1 MSKLVSGDFKV
12 ALARHLFSAFLRMSY
27 VLKRIYAGA
36 ERLSMAHSIMH
47 SQKRPPWFTTEGRLL
62 SGVVSFLILKIM
74 REAHNFS
81 KPLFPRIILSHSLK
95 KKERLH

>member
-1 MSKLVSGDFKV
+1 
-12 ALARHLFSAFLRMSY
+12 
-27 VLKRIYAGA
+27 
-36 ERLSMAHSIMH
+36 MAHSIMH
-47 SQKRPPWFTTEGRLL
+47 SQKRTAWFTTEGRLL

-95 KKERLH
+95 KKKNDDIECFFGMIFVIRYLLF

>member
-1 MSKLVSGDFKV
+1 
-12 ALARHLFSAFLRMSY
+12 
-27 VLKRIYAGA
+27 
-36 ERLSMAHSIMH
+36 MAHSIMH
-47 SQKRPPWFTTEGRLL
+47 SQKRTAWFTTEGRLL

-95 KKERLH
+95 KKNDDIEFFFSMIFVILRTRHNHYSIGFTPHGVTAIRL